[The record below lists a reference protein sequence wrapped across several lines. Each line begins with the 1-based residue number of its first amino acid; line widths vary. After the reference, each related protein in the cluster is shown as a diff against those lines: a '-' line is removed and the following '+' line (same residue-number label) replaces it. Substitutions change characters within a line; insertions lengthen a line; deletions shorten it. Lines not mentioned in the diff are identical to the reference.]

1 MLLRCLKSIIYNGF
15 AELRIKKANFSWRAI
30 IKFNINMII
39 MEKTIHPNE
48 LKISPEETKA
58 LMHCH
63 PDVRYK
69 YTIKRIADTETMWTL
84 GIDSQTFAVQMVEG
98 NYLLPI
104 WSSKEFAAIF
114 GSTHMKE
121 YSCIP
126 IILDDFEE
134 NIIDIIIE
142 RGYLL
147 NVFPTQIEELGKV
160 AGLNRFSED
169 LSEALS
175 AYI

>member
-1 MLLRCLKSIIYNGF
+1 
-15 AELRIKKANFSWRAI
+15 
-30 IKFNINMII
+30 
-39 MEKTIHPNE
+39 
-48 LKISPEETKA
+48 
-58 LMHCH
+58 
-63 PDVRYK
+63 
-69 YTIKRIADTETMWTL
+69 
-84 GIDSQTFAVQMVEG
+84 
-98 NYLLPI
+98 
-104 WSSKEFAAIF
+104 
-114 GSTHMKE
+114 MKE

-160 AGLNRFSED
+160 VGLNRFSED